1 MTFIILSAPCLFL
14 AFANV
19 NISPVSQ
26 CHSVPASAQGGS
38 LYKFWVEATHAI
50 WGDTELLHFHP
61 KKDISNMKMSH
72 FLMCKK
78 FIKLLNTP
86 PPWLYVNVV
95 GFVEE
100 KAVFLMVCPRPMSQ
114 SHMFTM
120 YRHPPSGRCHP
131 GSIPTLNALYMFPGH
146 NLI

>member
-1 MTFIILSAPCLFL
+1 MSTYLQCLNVILS
-14 AFANV
+14 
-19 NISPVSQ
+19 
-26 CHSVPASAQGGS
+26 PASAQGGS
-38 LYKFWVEATHAI
+38 LYKFWVEVTHAI

-61 KKDISNMKMSH
+61 KKYISNMKMSH

-100 KAVFLMVCPRPMSQ
+100 KAVFDGLPTAHVSVTYVHYVQTPSIWPLSSREHPYSQ
-114 SHMFTM
+114 
-120 YRHPPSGRCHP
+120 
-131 GSIPTLNALYMFPGH
+131 ALYMFPGH